1 MMKTNANDN
10 LKLEKQLC
18 FRLYSLSKK
27 MNRLYTP
34 ILKELSL
41 TYPQYLVMLVLWDCT
56 ESVSIKKLGQQL
68 DLDTGTLSPLLK
80 RMEKQDFL
88 SRCRNQED
96 ERIVEIQLTKAG
108 KALKDK
114 AQDIPAKMFS
124 VTGFTPEQLH
134 ALNLQ
139 LDQLLENIS

>member
-1 MMKTNANDN
+1 MKDNANNN
-10 LKLEKQLC
+10 LTLEKQLC
-18 FRLYSLSKK
+18 FRLYRLSKK

-34 ILKELSL
+34 VLKELSL
-41 TYPQYLVMLVLWDCT
+41 TYPQYLVMLVLWDCA
-56 ESVSIKKLGQQL
+56 ESVSIKQLGQHL
-68 DLDTGTLSPLLK
+68 DLDSGTLSPLLK
-80 RMEKQDFL
+80 RMAKQGL
-88 SRCRNQED
+88 VNRCRNTED
-96 ERIVEIQLTKAG
+96 ERSVEIGLTKAG